1 MEKIDDKDFFLTTI
15 DEKGSFLIYTSDTF
29 KLSEFDILNLIKI
42 CMIEARSKT
51 IGRKLLEVYK
61 DSTEYKKNVTK
72 ERLKKLGINYDE
84 TKPVIK
90 KKSKTR

>member
-1 MEKIDDKDFFLTTI
+1 MERTDDKDFFLTTI
-15 DEKGSFLIYTSDTF
+15 DENGKFLIYTSDIF
-29 KLSEFDILNLIKI
+29 KLSEFDVLNLIKI

-72 ERLKKLGINYDE
+72 ERLTKLGINYDE
-84 TKPVIK
+84 TKPVIR
-90 KKSKTR
+90 KKSKTK

>member
-1 MEKIDDKDFFLTTI
+1 LEKIDDKDFFLTTI
-15 DEKGSFLIYTSDTF
+15 DEKGSFLIYTSEIF

-42 CMIEARSKT
+42 CMIEARSKA
-51 IGRKLLEVYK
+51 IGKKLLEVYK
-61 DSTEYKKNVTK
+61 DSTEYKKNITK

-84 TKPVIK
+84 TKPTIR